1 MNSIDFSQTDLLF
14 PMVCAVF
21 LGGFI
26 LLSEGCGGR
35 EYLGRPQDGWGVGE
49 RSQLSR
55 ARTYAPHAQARLD
68 R

>member
-1 MNSIDFSQTDLLF
+1 MNNIDFSQTDLLF

-21 LGGFI
+21 LGGFF

-49 RSQLSR
+49 RSYLPHMR
-55 ARTYAPHAQARLD
+55 AHAPRAQARLD
-68 R
+68 M